1 MSFKKWIRIVFPE
14 IQLID
19 FMKEH
24 KAAARM
30 RSSANLSS
38 TNRGQDDSPPSTVTH
53 SSTSLPGTAP
63 LGPNSAS
70 PVREVLADVKRGV
83 KQIGIDQSP
92 LELDDKFADIIRE
105 LNERIWAQH
114 SYIEQLAAAFKK
126 AFFANEKGKV
136 KNVILISG
144 PAGTGKKTSLGL
156 LIQLLNKKNLT
167 SYKRYYEFDLSRYS
181 EVDVKS
187 NFIVDC
193 SATFQDGMGTVC
205 FTGMKNAHSEV
216 LNYISQLI
224 STGSFRTPEGTQ
236 VNAGD
241 YFIIFE
247 MDQWVKE
254 KHVYTALPAVIAS
267 QIPPVIL
274 KSIRSYAISAP
285 LNVETV
291 ERLVQQKFTRA
302 ASTLAYQTQL
312 NISYEENVFHR
323 LAEIFVESKRYGQ
336 AIDEWSQKEFVDRI
350 LDLRSKGELQAN
362 EQVTIR
368 CVDQEIVVAA
378 STQSFV
384 LKRMSIIKEETLED
398 IMLEL
403 DRLTGLR
410 QVKDFIHELL
420 ETVNAQKKREQAGQK
435 NTAMSLHMVFS
446 GNPGTGKTTVARLV
460 SRILKALGLLGQGQL
475 IEVTRQDLVGEYIGS
490 TAPKTSAQIEAAL
503 GGVLFID
510 EAYTLARSRNDI
522 FGLEAIDTLV
532 KGMED
537 NRENMVVVLAGYT
550 NEMETFLKANPGLR
564 SRFPFIVEFPDYT
577 PDDMLEIMER
587 TALSRDYQIDPS
599 AGPRMLELFKTKQI
613 PGRNDSGNG
622 RLVRNLLE
630 EAIRKQSVR
639 LSKQEQA
646 AAVDWKLLVLEDFGL
661 GQKEAFNIET
671 ALVGIIGLDNVKT
684 FIRTLEKQIIVNHRR
699 QEAGIIVDTNQ
710 SLNMVFS
717 GNPGTGKTTIAR
729 LIAQMM
735 KSMGILKMGHLVE
748 VDRSHL
754 VAEYMGQTATKT
766 KELVESALGGVLFID
781 EAYALAEEG
790 IKGGGFGKEAVDT
803 LVRLI
808 ELHKDNL
815 IVILA
820 GYTAEMRS
828 FLKINPGLSS
838 RFPLMIEFPDYTAE
852 QLEQI
857 TLKMAESRGFTI
869 ETDIREG
876 LMAYY
881 EKKQIPG
888 KNDSGNGRL
897 ARNTLEE
904 AIRNQSIRIADQPD
918 LPVHQL
924 NLLNKADFNIIPAS
938 DKRENHNALHELEE
952 VIGLIEVKDF
962 VKGISAQIEMGNRR
976 KAMGLPV
983 EGTQTL
989 HMIFKGNPGTGK
1001 TKIARIIAKRLK
1013 ELGAVKSDSVVET
1026 DRSGL
1031 VAGYLGQTALKTK
1044 DVIDQALGG
1053 VLFIDEAYSLA
1064 SGQDDFGKE
1073 AIDTLVKAMDDY
1085 RDRLV
1090 VILAGYEQDMDDF
1103 IASNAGLKSRFPN
1116 IISFPDYAPE
1126 EMLQI
1131 SRLIFKSKGYQAAAG
1146 ADTALLGLFLQYI
1159 GDPTAGNGRLVRN
1172 ICEKA
1177 IRNHAVRLS
1186 GNPMAT
1192 VEELSTIIYEDVG
1205 RL

>member
-1 MSFKKWIRIVFPE
+1 MNYQKWIRIIFPE
-14 IQLID
+14 IQLVD
-19 FMKEH
+19 FLKER

-30 RSSANLSS
+30 RSSSNLSNIS
-38 TNRGQDDSPPSTVTH
+38 RGPGSPHFPSVAHPST
-53 SSTSLPGTAP
+53 SIPGTAP
-63 LGPNSAS
+63 LGPNSPAA
-70 PVREVLADVKRGV
+70 VREVLTDVKRGV
-83 KQIGIDQSP
+83 KQLGIDHSF
-92 LELDDKFADIIRE
+92 LNLDDKFAEIIKE

-114 SYIEQLAAAFKK
+114 SYIGQLAAAFKK
-126 AFFANEKGKV
+126 AFLANEKGSV
-136 KNVILISG
+136 RNVILISG
-144 PAGTGKKTSLGL
+144 PAGTGKKTTLGL
-156 LIQLLNKKNLT
+156 LIQLLNEKNLT
-167 SYKRYYEFDLSRYS
+167 PYKRYYEFDLSRYS
-181 EVDVKS
+181 DVDVRS
-187 NFIVDC
+187 NFIIDC

-205 FTGMKNAHSEV
+205 FTGVKKAHSEV
-216 LNYISQLI
+216 LNYVSQLI
-224 STGSFRTPEGTQ
+224 NIGSFRTPEGIQ

-247 MDQWVKE
+247 MDQWVKGQDVFQE
-254 KHVYTALPAVIAS
+254 LPAAIAS
-267 QIPPVIL
+267 QIPPSIL
-274 KSIRSYAISAP
+274 KGIRSYAISAP
-285 LNVETV
+285 LHIEIVEKM
-291 ERLVQQKFTRA
+291 VQQKFTMA
-302 ASTLAYQTQL
+302 ASSLAYQTQL
-312 NISYEENVFHR
+312 KISYEANVFHR

-350 LDLRSKGELQAN
+350 LDLRSKGVLQSK
-362 EQVTIR
+362 EQITVRCIEQDVVVTT
-368 CVDQEIVVAA
+368 AK
-378 STQSFV
+378 QSFV
-384 LKRMSIIKEETLED
+384 LKRTSIIKEETLED

-403 DRLTGLR
+403 DKLTGLR
-410 QVKDFIHELL
+410 EVKAFIHELL
-420 ETVNAQKKREQAGQK
+420 DTVHTQKRREQAGQK
-435 NTAMSLHMVFS
+435 NVAMSLHMIFS

-460 SRILKALGLLGQGQL
+460 SRILKSMGLLGQGQL

-510 EAYTLARSRNDI
+510 EAYTLARSSNDI
-522 FGLEAIDTLV
+522 FGQEAIDTLV

-537 NRENMVVVLAGYT
+537 NRENMVAVLAGYT
-550 NEMETFLKANPGLR
+550 KEMETFLKSNPGLR

-577 PDDMLEIMER
+577 PADMLEIMER
-587 TALSRDYQIDPS
+587 TALSRDYRIDPG
-599 AGPRMLELFKTKQI
+599 AGPRLLELFKTKQI

-622 RLVRNLLE
+622 RLVRNLFE
-630 EAIRKQSVR
+630 EAIRKQSAR
-639 LSKQEQA
+639 LAKQEPA
-646 AAVDWKLLVLEDFGL
+646 SAGEWKLLLPEDFGL
-661 GQKEAFNIET
+661 GEKEVFNIET

-699 QEAGIIVDTNQ
+699 QEAGIMVDTNQ

-735 KSMGILKMGHLVE
+735 KSMGILKMGQLVE

-754 VAEYMGQTATKT
+754 VAEYMGQTAAKT
-766 KELVESALGGVLFID
+766 KDLVESALGGVLFID
-781 EAYALAEEG
+781 EAYALVEEG
-790 IKGGGFGKEAVDT
+790 VQGGGFGQEAIDT

-815 IVILA
+815 VVILA
-820 GYTAEMRS
+820 GYTEEMRG
-828 FLKINPGLSS
+828 FIKVNPGLSS
-838 RFPLMIEFPDYTAE
+838 RFPLMIEFPDYTSE

-857 TLKMAESRGFTI
+857 TLKMATSRGFTF
-869 ETDIREG
+869 EPDIREG
-876 LMAYY
+876 LINYY

-924 NLLNKADFNIIPAS
+924 NLLIKADFKIIPAS
-938 DKRENHNALHELEE
+938 DKPENQNALLELEE
-952 VIGLIEVKDF
+952 VIGLTEVKDF
-962 VKGISAQIEMGNRR
+962 VRGISAQIEMGNRR

-1001 TKIARIIAKRLK
+1001 TKIARILAKRLK
-1013 ELGAVKSDSVVET
+1013 ELGAVKSDTVVET

-1031 VAGYLGQTALKTK
+1031 VAGYVGQTALKTK

-1053 VLFIDEAYSLA
+1053 VLFIDEAYALA

-1103 IASNAGLKSRFPN
+1103 IATNAGLKSRFPN
-1116 IISFPDYAPE
+1116 IINFPDYSPE
-1126 EMLQI
+1126 ELLQI
-1131 SRLIFKSKGYQAAAG
+1131 SRLIFKSKGYNAAAG
-1146 ADTALLGLFLQYI
+1146 ADMALLDLFLRYL

-1172 ICEKA
+1172 ICEKS

-1186 GNPMAT
+1186 GNPSAT
-1192 VEELSTIIYEDVG
+1192 LEELSTIAVEDIG
-1205 RL
+1205 GQ